1 MGVGLGTSPLL
12 HISGNPY
19 LCRMR
24 TLANLVVA
32 TLLWVGLG
40 LAHDGQSSKMVL
52 KVEKD
57 QVEVAQKA
65 LASLK
70 GVQKV
75 SYDEGSGH
83 LVIFYDKPTL
93 GCCSRIHSALQSAGV
108 KYVLV
113 SNEEVPAC
121 KDKDHSHEHSEA
133 ATPATPVKHKSK
145 KKGCC
150 KEGSKAG
157 CAKGA

>member
-1 MGVGLGTSPLL
+1 
-12 HISGNPY
+12 
-19 LCRMR
+19 
-24 TLANLVVA
+24 
-32 TLLWVGLG
+32 
-40 LAHDGQSSKMVL
+40 MVL

-75 SYDEGSGH
+75 SYDEESGH
-83 LVIFYDKPTL
+83 LVILYDKPTL

-133 ATPATPVKHKSK
+133 APPVKHKSK

>member
-1 MGVGLGTSPLL
+1 
-12 HISGNPY
+12 
-19 LCRMR
+19 
-24 TLANLVVA
+24 
-32 TLLWVGLG
+32 
-40 LAHDGQSSKMVL
+40 MVL

-57 QVEVAQKA
+57 QVELAQKA

-75 SYDEGSGH
+75 SYDEENGH
-83 LVIFYDKPTL
+83 LVILYDKPTL

-108 KYVLV
+108 QYVLV

-150 KEGSKAG
+150 KEGSKAS